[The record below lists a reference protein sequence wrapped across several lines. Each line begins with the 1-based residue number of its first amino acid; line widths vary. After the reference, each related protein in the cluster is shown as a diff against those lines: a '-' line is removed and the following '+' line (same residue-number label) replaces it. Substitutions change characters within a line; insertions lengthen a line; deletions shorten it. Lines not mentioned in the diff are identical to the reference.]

1 MTGPIKAVVVAVLS
15 AAVLIIMTHLAFL
28 FPFYMT
34 VIVETFNLA
43 NVAANDNYV
52 KQTYWEE
59 SLENI
64 KELPMFEKT
73 WKKGGGGNGLTTG
86 NIRITVTNENPK
98 PNNKAIG
105 KDDEFYYS
113 WDGPLS
119 SIGEYKPYCQRGEPL
134 TVTVYAVYPFE
145 ITLWG
150 RKLEREVPMSFS
162 ITTVGL
168 KYYKDLDYAYLYG

>member
-1 MTGPIKAVVVAVLS
+1 MATPIKAVLVAIITAASLFVL
-15 AAVLIIMTHLAFL
+15 THLAFL

-34 VIVETFNLA
+34 VIIETFNLA

-52 KQTYWEE
+52 KQTYWNECLC
-59 SLENI
+59 SM
-64 KELPMFEKT
+64 KELPMFEKS
-73 WKKGGGGNGLTTG
+73 WIEGGGGDGLETG
-86 NIRITVTNENPK
+86 NIRITVTNEYPS

-105 KDDEFYYS
+105 KDDEFAYN
-113 WDGPLS
+113 WDGPS
-119 SIGEYKPYCQRGEPL
+119 SPTGVYKPYCQRGEPV

-150 RKLEREVPMSFS
+150 RTLEREVPLSFS

-168 KYYKDLDYAYLYG
+168 KYYKDLDYDYLYN